1 MELLQPRALRSK
13 IAIFTMSSPSRLT
26 IRVHEPWDLEGVMVT
41 GLHRDDL
48 LNIHMKSLESAM
60 NIYMKPLGSAMNM
73 REGEKGKLWGYH
85 KICLWYGKD
94 RCMILAHGY
103 TLAVVCTVL

>member
-48 LNIHMKSLESAM
+48 LNIYMKSLESAM
-60 NIYMKPLGSAMNM
+60 NIYTKSLGSAMNV
-73 REGEKGKLWGYH
+73 RGRKEKIVGVLQES
-85 KICLWYGKD
+85 
-94 RCMILAHGY
+94 
-103 TLAVVCTVL
+103 LAVP